1 MYPQKYS
8 ENSNFFDT
16 YSDNYNEVLVNKV
29 FYREID
35 SVQFNAELSWSKPD
49 SSQVRIDKKVEDFDL
64 SKIYEVLGLAINITT
79 KNGCIE
85 GFILYRNL
93 VRGMAIYN
101 GGYGFGYTTTNV
113 GIDTNNNTIY
123 VIINYTT
130 DTPFSSNEFGELKR
144 VDYEKIIF
152 TM

>member
-1 MYPQKYS
+1 
-8 ENSNFFDT
+8 
-16 YSDNYNEVLVNKV
+16 
-29 FYREID
+29 
-35 SVQFNAELSWSKPD
+35 
-49 SSQVRIDKKVEDFDL
+49 
-64 SKIYEVLGLAINITT
+64 
-79 KNGCIE
+79 
-85 GFILYRNL
+85 
-93 VRGMAIYN
+93 MAIYN

-152 TM
+152 TMQ